1 MKRII
6 PGIAAYALMILAVLP
21 GCKKDEDPV
30 TFTVNAGVIDDE
42 EYTAG
47 GTLLLMFSTD
57 DGSSWVSDPGRVEE
71 GTVVMVKV
79 TSGDVDLTS
88 DNFEFDWSASEP
100 VPANPTDDVAVF
112 QVEGTLTVSV
122 KVTDILDLVVVK
134 RSDGTVHS
142 VNTSTG
148 QLTLKGM
155 IVYDSEPLAGLR
167 GLVYDPAT
175 GMCYSGATAQGNGCF
190 YSVNMKTGEATLLN
204 NNIEFEW
211 DGIADLI
218 LAPDG
223 NIMGV
228 IYSGIESCMALI
240 TFNKATG
247 AAGTHFP
254 IMYDSDRETHWSSGG
269 LTYGS
274 SDDNV
279 IVGAWGE
286 VLKAGTNGQISHF
299 ISLQSTTNIDATSAA
314 LMDLETA
321 RDGTIYAM
329 VWDESKYD
337 QGLVTLDVATGAMT
351 ETGLLMNGET
361 RNDLSTHGYHCL
373 AFVPRHILPEFIPV
387 K

>member
-6 PGIAAYALMILAVLP
+6 PGIAAVALMILVVLP

-30 TFTVNAGVIDDE
+30 TFSVNAGVIDDE

-47 GTLLLMFSTD
+47 GTLSLLFSTD
-57 DGSSWVSDPGRVEE
+57 DGSSWVADPGKVEE
-71 GTVVMVKV
+71 GSVVMVKV
-79 TSGDVDLTS
+79 SSGDMDLTS

-100 VPANPTDDVAVF
+100 APANPTDDVAVF

-134 RSDGTVHS
+134 RSDGTVHR
-142 VNTSTG
+142 VNTTTG

-155 IVYDSEPLAGLR
+155 IVHDSEPLAGLR

-175 GMCYSGATAQGNGCF
+175 GMCFSSATAQGNGCF
-190 YSVNMKTGEATLLN
+190 YSVNMKTGEASLLN
-204 NNIEFEW
+204 NNIESAW

-228 IYSGIESCMALI
+228 IYSNIEYCMSLV
-240 TFNKATG
+240 TFNKSTG
-247 AAGTHFP
+247 VAGTHYP
-254 IMYDSDRETHWSSGG
+254 VMLDNDKETHWSSGG

-274 SDDNV
+274 SDDQV
-279 IVGAWGE
+279 IIGAWSE
-286 VLKAGTNGQISHF
+286 VLKAGTNGQISQY

-314 LMDLETA
+314 LMDLEKA

-337 QGLVTLDVATGAMT
+337 LGLVTLDVATGAMT
-351 ETGLLMNGET
+351 EIGLLMDGET
-361 RNDLSTHGYHCL
+361 RSDLSTHGYHCL
-373 AFVPRHILPEFIPV
+373 AFVPRHILPEVIPV